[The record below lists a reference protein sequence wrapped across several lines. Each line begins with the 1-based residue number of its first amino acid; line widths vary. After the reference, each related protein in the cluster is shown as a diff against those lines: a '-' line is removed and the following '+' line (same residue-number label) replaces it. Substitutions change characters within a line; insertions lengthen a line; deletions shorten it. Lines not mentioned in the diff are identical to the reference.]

1 MPNIEISSAGASV
14 KWAVEAV
21 AGTRPTT
28 GFTTL
33 EGVTSVAAAND
44 APNMLQTTKLNAR
57 KSHTAIFGLNGYG
70 LNAQAI
76 NVNDFETFRTS
87 WAALV
92 SAFETAKAAGKALW
106 IEYAYPEGS
115 NMDSFYYAAEP
126 GELGFGGWE
135 VDSVVTNVC
144 YLAMVSE
151 PEFAAAS
158 T

>member
-1 MPNIEISSAGASV
+1 MPNIEISSAGAAV
-14 KWAVEAV
+14 KWATEQT
-21 AGTRPTT
+21 AGVRPTT
-28 GFTTL
+28 GFTEL
-33 EGVTSVAAAND
+33 IGVTSVGAAND
-44 APNMLQTTKLNAR
+44 APNMLQTTKLSAK

-70 LNAQAI
+70 LNAQPV
-76 NVNDFETFRTS
+76 NVNDYEAFRTS
-87 WAALV
+87 WAALNT
-92 SAFETAKAAGKALW
+92 AYETAKADGKALW

-115 NMDSFYYAAEP
+115 NLDSFYYAAEP

-144 YLAMVSE
+144 YLAMVGE